1 MIDPYL
7 VKKIAD
13 ITGFRSDIVEQ
24 VLNLKSVLRRI
35 YSDPNLENNYALIGG
50 TAINFFDPELPR
62 LSVDIDL
69 DYIHTGREEF
79 KDEVIKQHLK
89 IFTKI
94 GESIEMELFKSKLY
108 PLKLNL
114 IFLFKSN
121 YSPSN
126 EGYIKI
132 DISYITKTPIY
143 PPNGEKRLN
152 HSHMKTAFILKGI
165 TRVKDLFYQRGQNIK
180 SCSKNEFKIQ
190 LFPFLRSYNISEN
203 EIELM
208 KRQSREFL
216 DRVCSNNWTKKEKEF
231 VHKFQDKGQYCP
243 EILFGK
249 NNSEFK
255 HMYSNQYLSDSAAS
269 FHKK

>member
-1 MIDPYL
+1 
-7 VKKIAD
+7 
-13 ITGFRSDIVEQ
+13 
-24 VLNLKSVLRRI
+24 
-35 YSDPNLENNYALIGG
+35 
-50 TAINFFDPELPR
+50 
-62 LSVDIDL
+62 
-69 DYIHTGREEF
+69 
-79 KDEVIKQHLK
+79 
-89 IFTKI
+89 
-94 GESIEMELFKSKLY
+94 MELFKSELY
-108 PLKLNL
+108 PSKLNL

-121 YSPSN
+121 YFPSN
-126 EGYIKI
+126 ESIIKI
-132 DISYITKTPIY
+132 DISYLTKTPIY
-143 PPNGEKRLN
+143 PPKRLRIRKLSDGDHLSGFDVISLNPAELWAGKALALIYKADKDPKPTEGADLYSMAISRHIFDTSRIEQKIKNGEKRLN

-190 LFPFLRSYNISEN
+190 LFPFLRSDIISEN

-231 VHKFQDKGQYCP
+231 VHKFQNKGQYCP